1 MKAFQDYVELYL
13 PDKTA
18 PRIYERFSDRWEVC
32 ITPSDGQF
40 HQVCCSFAQS
50 PRMLHAAT
58 VRDPACDQPEK
69 DQVIIAVMPL
79 LQHVSGHAGTE

>member
-1 MKAFQDYVELYL
+1 MQVFLNGEKLPVKAFQDYVELYL

-40 HQVCCSFAQS
+40 HQV
-50 PRMLHAAT
+50 R
-58 VRDPACDQPEK
+58 V
-69 DQVIIAVMPL
+69 
-79 LQHVSGHAGTE
+79 

>member
-1 MKAFQDYVELYL
+1 MPGQGRNGPRQCQGLAADNEPMRGVQVFLNGEKLPVKAFQDYVELYL

-40 HQVCCSFAQS
+40 HQARPS
-50 PRMLHAAT
+50 
-58 VRDPACDQPEK
+58 
-69 DQVIIAVMPL
+69 
-79 LQHVSGHAGTE
+79 

>member
-1 MKAFQDYVELYL
+1 MGQAEHVPAAATLHAARLQVFLNGEKLPVKTFMDYVELYL

-40 HQVCCSFAQS
+40 HQVPHFAGCCGSLGFR
-50 PRMLHAAT
+50 P
-58 VRDPACDQPEK
+58 
-69 DQVIIAVMPL
+69 
-79 LQHVSGHAGTE
+79 